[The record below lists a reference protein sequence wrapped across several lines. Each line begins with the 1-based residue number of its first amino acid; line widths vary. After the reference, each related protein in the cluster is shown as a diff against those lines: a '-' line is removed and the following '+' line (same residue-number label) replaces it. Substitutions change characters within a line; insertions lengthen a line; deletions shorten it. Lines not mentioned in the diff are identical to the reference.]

1 MIPWPNGHG
10 GGYAGRIRAIAQ
22 VRPAAE
28 EVVIPEL
35 YVECHELRKWANLFI
50 LSQPVRDFLKII

>member
-10 GGYAGRIRAIAQ
+10 GGYA
-22 VRPAAE
+22 

-35 YVECHELRKWANLFI
+35 YVESHELRKWANLLI
-50 LSQPVRDFLKII
+50 LLQAVRDFLKII

>member
-10 GGYAGRIRAIAQ
+10 GGYVGRICAIAQ

-35 YVECHELRKWANLFI
+35 YVESHELRKWANLLI
-50 LSQPVRDFLKII
+50 LLQVVRSFLKII

>member
-10 GGYAGRIRAIAQ
+10 GGYAGRICAIAQ

-35 YVECHELRKWANLFI
+35 YVESHELRKWANLLI
-50 LSQPVRDFLKII
+50 LLQVVRSFLKII